1 MINDII
7 GSLIRM
13 GIFVGFIL
21 IIIYMIIRIIIKSTT
36 EDIEIRKIKI
46 EKLDGFY
53 NGMSTGVALATLVFM
68 YIICK
73 WIYLLK
79 LYKREKVGTYGNL

>member
-7 GSLIRM
+7 GTLIRM
-13 GIFVGFIL
+13 GIFVGFVL
-21 IIIYMIIRIIIKSTT
+21 IIIYIIRIIIKSTT

-53 NGMSTGVALATLVFM
+53 NGMSTGVALATLIFM
-68 YIICK
+68 YTLFVNGY
-73 WIYLLK
+73 IY
-79 LYKREKVGTYGNL
+79 

>member
-7 GSLIRM
+7 GTLIRV
-13 GIFVGFIL
+13 GIFVGFVL
-21 IIIYMIIRIIIKSTT
+21 IIIYIIRIIIKSTT

-53 NGMSTGVALATLVFM
+53 NGMSTGVALATLIFM
-68 YIICK
+68 HTLFVNGYI
-73 WIYLLK
+73 Y
-79 LYKREKVGTYGNL
+79 

>member
-7 GSLIRM
+7 GTLIRM
-13 GIFVGFIL
+13 GIFVGFVL

-36 EDIEIRKIKI
+36 ENIEIRKIKI

-68 YIICK
+68 YTLFVNGY
-73 WIYLLK
+73 IY
-79 LYKREKVGTYGNL
+79 

>member
-7 GSLIRM
+7 GTLIRV
-13 GIFVGFIL
+13 GIFVGFE
-21 IIIYMIIRIIIKSTT
+21 YRCSTCNPY
-36 EDIEIRKIKI
+36 
-46 EKLDGFY
+46 FY
-53 NGMSTGVALATLVFM
+53 VYF
-68 YIICK
+68 ICK

>member
-7 GSLIRM
+7 GTLIRV
-13 GIFVGFIL
+13 GIFVGFVL
-21 IIIYMIIRIIIKSTT
+21 IIIYIIRIIIKSTT

-68 YIICK
+68 YTLFVNGY
-73 WIYLLK
+73 IY
-79 LYKREKVGTYGNL
+79 

>member
-7 GSLIRM
+7 GTLIRV
-13 GIFVGFIL
+13 GIFVGFVL
-21 IIIYMIIRIIIKSTT
+21 IIIYIIRIIIKSTT

-53 NGMSTGVALATLVFM
+53 NGMSTGVALATLIFM
-68 YIICK
+68 YTLFVNGY
-73 WIYLLK
+73 IY
-79 LYKREKVGTYGNL
+79 